1 MRIILNDMSER
12 HARFDKLLNI
22 VILCIRD
29 LLCIVGLNVIPEI
42 WEIELLSILEYLP
55 IMGSKIKIIKL

>member
-1 MRIILNDMSER
+1 MYNTTTRDMRIILNDMSER

-42 WEIELLSILEYLP
+42 EY
-55 IMGSKIKIIKL
+55 